1 MTAALILWLGYVVA
15 HEDRDQLHHRVNE
28 MHNYKSLYTGTSV
41 PVIPEMHTGALSYNV
56 GMQNQEDGRAQ
67 PWNGGTCALHDMLE
81 C

>member
-28 MHNYKSLYTGTSV
+28 MHNY
-41 PVIPEMHTGALSYNV
+41 IPEMHTGALSYNV